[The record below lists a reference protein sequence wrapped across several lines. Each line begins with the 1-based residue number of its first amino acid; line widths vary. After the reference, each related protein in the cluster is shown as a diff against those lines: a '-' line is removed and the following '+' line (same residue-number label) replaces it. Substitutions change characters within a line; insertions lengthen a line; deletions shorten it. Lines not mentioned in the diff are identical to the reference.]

1 MPEENQN
8 KRLWFWWIIAIFLVV
23 AIAAVAIS
31 CVSYVRKRQEQ
42 QAQVRPEQT
51 AAPVKPKAD
60 RRYVYAGN
68 PKPMPAFPYQIHVM
82 TNIGYVVGYCE
93 QRKDPV
99 WVGYRL
105 FKVSNLQAPK
115 RPFQFMV
122 DARTSARV
130 VSTDYSGSGYDR
142 GHMAPNYAIAVCYGP
157 EAQLQTF
164 LMSNIIPQRSKLNR
178 GIWNNLE
185 QMEIRNYAQSL
196 EEIWVLTGGIFES
209 NEHLASGVNVPSACY
224 KIIVDEQNKKPRILA
239 FIIGQNISGTENITN
254 FLTSVD
260 IIEQK
265 TGLDFLSDLQDDIEN
280 RAESQTAKKLWSY

>member
-8 KRLWFWWIIAIFLVV
+8 KRLWVWWIIAIFLVV
-23 AIAAVAIS
+23 AIAAVAIG

-42 QAQVRPEQT
+42 QAQARPEQT
-51 AAPVKPKAD
+51 AAPVKPRID
-60 RRYVYAGN
+60 RRYVYAGQ
-68 PKPMPAFPYQIHVM
+68 PKPMPSFPYQVHVL
-82 TNIGYVVGYCE
+82 TNIGYLVGYCE
-93 QRKDPV
+93 ERKDPV

-105 FKVSNLQAPK
+105 FKVSNMQAPK
-115 RPFQFMV
+115 RPSEFMI

-130 VSTDYSGSGYDR
+130 VSSDYTGSGYDR

-185 QMEIRNYAQSL
+185 KMEIRNYAQEL
-196 EEIWVLTGGIFES
+196 EEIWVLTGGIFEG
-209 NEHLASGVNVPSACY
+209 NEHLASGVNIPSACY
-224 KIIVDEQNKKPRILA
+224 KIIVDEQNGNPRILA
-239 FIIGQNISGTENITN
+239 FIIGQNINGAEDFTN

-260 IIEQK
+260 MIEQK
-265 TGLDFLSDLQDDIEN
+265 TGLDFLSDLPDEVEN
-280 RAESQTAKKLWSY
+280 RMEAQVAGRLW